1 MSGHPMTDAAG
12 NEFTPS
18 ATFGTEDGRRE
29 IALVFIGDSGQ
40 GDVRVGERLLTE
52 FAGSVDAVLIH
63 DVVGTDAAVRAQYA
77 ERGIVFFDTYVG
89 AAVAVHGL
97 GLISDAGLRAVADA
111 TLDGFHGVPW
121 RTAEQQAQARR
132 LLHRDL
138 AALPVPPRV

>member
-1 MSGHPMTDAAG
+1 M
-12 NEFTPS
+12 
-18 ATFGTEDGRRE
+18 
-29 IALVFIGDSGQ
+29 
-40 GDVRVGERLLTE
+40 
-52 FAGSVDAVLIH
+52 
-63 DVVGTDAAVRAQYA
+63 RAQYA

-132 LLHRDL
+132 RLLHRDL
-138 AALPVPPRV
+138 AALPVPPRVRHGRATASSTSPPHAMPRGGARRSD